1 MLRAFSPIPRGLMLV
16 PGAVLLVALGGCNIK
31 HPTSDLVK
39 GKQLFVAKCSACH
52 TLAHAGSVGTVGPN
66 LDDAFRQD
74 RADGVKS
81 TSIEGLISYWVQYPN
96 TQGVMPAKLYTG
108 QDAQDVAAYVAQVA
122 AVPGHD
128 VGALATAVASVT
140 QKPAVEK
147 NGVVEI
153 NADPTGQLKFTAS
166 RATATPGTVT
176 LRMQNMSSVD
186 HDIGVRGGGIDK
198 VGPIVNNG
206 GVSTVTLTLKPG
218 TYQFYCSVDAHAA
231 AGMRGPLVVR

>member
-1 MLRAFSPIPRGLMLV
+1 M
-16 PGAVLLVALGGCNIK
+16 
-31 HPTSDLVK
+31 
-39 GKQLFVAKCSACH
+39 
-52 TLAHAGSVGTVGPN
+52 GTIGPN

-81 TSIEGLISYWVQYPN
+81 TSIEGLVRYWIQYPN
-96 TQGVMPAKLYTG
+96 TEGVMPAKLYTG

-122 AVPGHD
+122 GVPGQD
-128 VGALATAVASVT
+128 VGALATAVETVT

-166 RATATPGTVT
+166 RATATAGAVT
-176 LRMQNMSSVD
+176 LRMANMSSVD
-186 HDIGVRGGGIDK
+186 HDISIKGGGINK

-206 GVSTVTLTLKPG
+206 GVSTVTVNLKPG
-218 TYQFYCSVDAHAA
+218 TYEFYCSVDGHAA
-231 AGMRGPLVVR
+231 AGMRGPLVVK